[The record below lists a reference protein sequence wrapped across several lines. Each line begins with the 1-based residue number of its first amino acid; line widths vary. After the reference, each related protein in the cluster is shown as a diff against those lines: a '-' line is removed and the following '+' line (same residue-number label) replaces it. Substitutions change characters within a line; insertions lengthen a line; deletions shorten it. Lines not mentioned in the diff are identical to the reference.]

1 MMVDSR
7 RSMAYVCSC
16 GYLFVSLRAVDNG
29 VDGGRE
35 GGIDEM
41 GRRASWVSSADGCS
55 VARVV
60 S

>member
-1 MMVDSR
+1 M
-7 RSMAYVCSC
+7 
-16 GYLFVSLRAVDNG
+16 SLRAVDNG
-29 VDGGRE
+29 VGGGRE

-55 VARVV
+55 VASVV